1 MPIPLALDGAV
12 PFGAEIALF
21 SPIGAFTKGCNPA
34 RRNRA
39 GKVFFNCGYGKLLLL
54 LTLAVR
60 LSRMLMCGLRLGLG
74 IGSMLLGIAVIAL
87 GMVLRC
93 GPMRFGSLIML
104 VGGFLMHV
112 LWHEITPLIGGLK
125 VRMTE
130 ASQQA
135 SA

>member
-1 MPIPLALDGAV
+1 LEHL
-12 PFGAEIALF
+12 
-21 SPIGAFTKGCNPA
+21 
-34 RRNRA
+34 RRGVTQPGRDRA
-39 GKVFFNCGYGKLLLL
+39 GKIFFNSRYGKLLLL

-112 LWHEITPLIGGLK
+112 LRHEITPLSGGLK
-125 VRMTE
+125 VRMTK

>member
-1 MPIPLALDGAV
+1 
-12 PFGAEIALF
+12 
-21 SPIGAFTKGCNPA
+21 
-34 RRNRA
+34 
-39 GKVFFNCGYGKLLLL
+39 
-54 LTLAVR
+54 
-60 LSRMLMCGLRLGLG
+60 MCGFRLGLG
-74 IGSMLLGIAVIAL
+74 ICSMLLGIAVIAL

-112 LWHEITPLIGGLK
+112 LRHEITPLSGGLK

-135 SA
+135 SAYYSHPG

>member
-1 MPIPLALDGAV
+1 
-12 PFGAEIALF
+12 
-21 SPIGAFTKGCNPA
+21 
-34 RRNRA
+34 
-39 GKVFFNCGYGKLLLL
+39 
-54 LTLAVR
+54 
-60 LSRMLMCGLRLGLG
+60 MCGLRLGLG

-87 GMVLRC
+87 GMVLCC

-112 LWHEITPLIGGLK
+112 LWHEITPLSGGLK

-135 SA
+135 SAYYSHPG